1 MLLTMIL
8 VLVRLSSLE
17 ARPAGDTKAFDQINS
32 PNVVCQTRILA
43 PFQNPLS
50 GDLSRSEQDAQSVRF
65 QTQRDEAQ
73 QIRRRLIIVASLHC
87 GSFL

>member
-8 VLVRLSSLE
+8 VLMRLSSLE

-43 PFQNPLS
+43 PFTKPLVR
-50 GDLSRSEQDAQSVRF
+50 RSQPFRTRRPKRSVSDA
-65 QTQRDEAQ
+65 A
-73 QIRRRLIIVASLHC
+73 
-87 GSFL
+87 G